1 MTLEIYR
8 RVWICKISYIFFSIC
23 IIIISRKQ
31 TSHTRDEVCWHGDV
45 CCNFSGGP
53 QSESTPVLEYPRIH
67 SNSVS
72 GCWGGHT
79 EKEKEKKRKKDSLSQ
94 SSHIHKPRPK
104 WVMWMFLVL
113 FIWGGGGR
121 YLKEEVTYFL
131 FFVCFF
137 FAPKVISNVE
147 LVMPVT
153 FTSLGIYTSH
163 ELIKFSLSL
172 DTGISYNWIH

>member
-1 MTLEIYR
+1 
-8 RVWICKISYIFFSIC
+8 
-23 IIIISRKQ
+23 
-31 TSHTRDEVCWHGDV
+31 
-45 CCNFSGGP
+45 
-53 QSESTPVLEYPRIH
+53 
-67 SNSVS
+67 
-72 GCWGGHT
+72 
-79 EKEKEKKRKKDSLSQ
+79 
-94 SSHIHKPRPK
+94 
-104 WVMWMFLVL
+104 MFLVL

-172 DTGISYNWIH
+172 DTGISYN